1 MIFKNL
7 YLNIIIRIVLII
19 SSCFLLVIAND
30 KYSDIVINL
39 NIIVFVI
46 LQVVLLIRKLNYVN
60 RNLIAFFDSLKY
72 DDSAVIINEEF
83 YNQDFLRL
91 SKRFQKVNRQI
102 LQLKEKN
109 IQQDVYF
116 KTVTE
121 HASVGLFGFDENG
134 KVKLCNKAFK
144 NLFSIDTIS
153 NVNQLS
159 RIDSDFENELIHIK
173 PSEQKL
179 IKLSI
184 SNKIVQLFIRA
195 TEFKTKTEKIKLI
208 SVQDI
213 KNELDEKELESWQ
226 KLTQILRH
234 EIMNSIGPI
243 SSTIET
249 LNEIITNPDN
259 NKPRKTNDMNDEI
272 IEDIASGLR
281 IVQQRNLGIQNF
293 IDKFRSISKIQ
304 TPQLTQVNIK
314 ELLQNIEKLWLT
326 KFEKN
331 NIQFQIEIDDNAETI
346 LADKNLIEQVL
357 INLIK
362 NATEA
367 LGENE
372 NPRIKVTAH
381 CNSDNKQEIKVINN
395 GPGIEKDHLEKI
407 FFPFFTT
414 KTDGSGIGL
423 SLSQQ
428 IMRMHGGNISVQSN
442 QNETV
447 FTLHF

>member
-1 MIFKNL
+1 M
-7 YLNIIIRIVLII
+7 
-19 SSCFLLVIAND
+19 
-30 KYSDIVINL
+30 
-39 NIIVFVI
+39 
-46 LQVVLLIRKLNYVN
+46 NYTN
-60 RNLIAFFDSLKY
+60 RNLISFFDSLKY

-83 YNQDFLRL
+83 NNQDFLRL

-102 LQLKEKN
+102 LQLKAEN

-144 NLFSIDTIS
+144 NLFHIDTIS
-153 NVNQLS
+153 NINQLNK
-159 RIDSDFENELIHIK
+159 IDSDFENLFIHIK

-179 IKLSI
+179 IKLNI
-184 SNKIVQLFIRA
+184 NNKIVQLSIRA
-195 TEFKTKTEKIKLI
+195 TQFKTKKEKIKLI

-249 LNEIITNPDN
+249 LNEIITNPEN
-259 NKPRKTNDMNDEI
+259 NEPRKTKDLNDEI
-272 IEDIASGLR
+272 IQDLASGLR
-281 IVQQRNLGIQNF
+281 IVQERNRGIQNF
-293 IDKFRSISKIQ
+293 IDKYRSISKI
-304 TPQLTQVNIK
+304 PKPHITQVNIK

-326 KFEKN
+326 KFEEN
-331 NIQFQIEIDDNAETI
+331 NIQFKIEIEDTAEII
-346 LADKNLIEQVL
+346 LADKNLVEQVL

-362 NATEA
+362 NAIEA
-367 LGENE
+367 LNE
-372 NPRIKVTAH
+372 HTNPQIKVVVH
-381 CNSDNKQEIKVINN
+381 FNSNNKQEIKVINN
-395 GPGIEKDHLEKI
+395 GPYIEKEILDKI

-414 KTDGSGIGL
+414 KTEGSGIGL

-428 IMRMHGGNISVQSN
+428 IMRTHGGNISVQSN
-442 QNETV
+442 ESETV
-447 FTLHF
+447 FTLQF